1 MQYCLAF
8 LASCVF
14 VGTHGLPGTPMGE
27 SNGTIP
33 GLLLILACFAAFDYC
48 GKHGMWRALRFLML
62 AALVCSVARFGFY
75 SGVGLVGGMGYLTVG
90 LVGGMG
96 YLTGVANVSGVS
108 AADVGGLHQTNSL
121 GLPFFVTGGTQ
132 KSLRNKLNRFYGKED
147 YEYDEELVKN
157 VKASYPL
164 CRELLG
170 YLTFNPVIS
179 VAKNIWNITDPA
191 HGHFGAGA
199 RSSAF
204 LGMMTHHHGARGAA
218 FDAESYEEAGIVDRL
233 ITDIKALSG
242 FDDYQQ
248 QVEFLLLACSMY
260 LVHGEGDAHA
270 KILSAV
276 PLNARCQ
283 YAFFNGKVRANQLM
297 SSKGEIV
304 KFLEE
309 RGREISDKVVRA
321 FRKRTAGGKT
331 VKFLA
336 FAETGAMQLPP
347 GHADFHKRCVPRV
360 NATVAEADGETLQ
373 VKGQDRFA
381 EHAIHAWY
389 LLVFMLHLGLG
400 LPTDAEPLKEA
411 RWW

>member
-33 GLLLILACFAAFDYC
+33 GLLLILACFAAFEYC
-48 GKHGMWRALRFLML
+48 GKRGMWRALRFLML
-62 AALVCSVARFGFY
+62 AALVCSVAKFGFY
-75 SGVGLVGGMGYLTVG
+75 SGVGLVGGMRC
-90 LVGGMG
+90 
-96 YLTGVANVSGVS
+96 LTGVANVTGVS

-132 KSLRNKLNRFYGKED
+132 ESLRRKLEIFYGKGDFTYNED
-147 YEYDEELVKN
+147 LVKN
-157 VKASYPL
+157 VKDAYPL
-164 CRELLG
+164 CQQLLG
-170 YLTFNPVIS
+170 YLTFDPVIS

-191 HGHFGAGA
+191 HGTLGAGN

-204 LGMMTHHHGARGAA
+204 LGMRTHHHGARGAA
-218 FDAESYEEAGIVDRL
+218 LDADQYEEAGIVDRL

-242 FDDYQQ
+242 VDDYQH

-260 LVHGEGDAHA
+260 MVHGSGDAHA
-270 KILSAV
+270 KIMSAV

-283 YAFFNGKVRANQLM
+283 FAFFNGKVRNNELI
-297 SSKGEIV
+297 SGKDEIV
-304 KFLEE
+304 NFLDE
-309 RGREISDKVVRA
+309 RGREITDKVVRA

-336 FAETGAMQLPP
+336 FAQTGAMQLPP

-360 NATVAEADGETLQ
+360 NATVTETDGATLRM
-373 VKGQDRFA
+373 VGDRADRFA
-381 EHAIHAWY
+381 NHAIHAWY
-389 LLVFMLHLGLG
+389 LVTFLLHLGLG
-400 LPTDAEPLKEA
+400 LPTDADALKEMQ
-411 RWW
+411 WW